1 MIYKTLNLDNIYAR
15 DVMISKKNVVAI
27 EKTSLVKN
35 AIDLMNREGLS
46 RIPVYEKSIDYIIGF
61 LHAKDFIVSNFE
73 KKLDLKIDSLR
84 LIHQSYFVPETT
96 RVLNLL
102 NDFQKQRSHI
112 AVVLDQDKKVSGI
125 ITMED
130 LLEEIFGK
138 TNSIKINKT

>member
-1 MIYKTLNLDNIYAR
+1 
-15 DVMISKKNVVAI
+15 
-27 EKTSLVKN
+27 
-35 AIDLMNREGLS
+35 
-46 RIPVYEKSIDYIIGF
+46 
-61 LHAKDFIVSNFE
+61 
-73 KKLDLKIDSLR
+73 LDLKIDSLR

-130 LLEEIFGK
+130 LLEEIFGEIEDEFDK
-138 TNSIKINKT
+138 NK